1 MYKLNDEVIG
11 QVAKLV
17 QIAILAGTDIVDN
30 LRTLEL
36 VEEDNELFLS
46 PEYKV
51 NFENNLNTMMEDLN
65 SSAKQEPAK
74 DDTKFLDFS
83 FNKS

>member
-11 QVAKLV
+11 QIAKLV
-17 QIAILAGTDIVDN
+17 QVAIIAGTDIVDN

-36 VEEDNELFLS
+36 VEEENELFLS

-51 NFENNLNTMMEDLN
+51 SFENNLKTMMEDLTE
-65 SSAKQEPAK
+65 QQPAK
-74 DDTKFLDFS
+74 TNDKFIDFS

>member
-65 SSAKQEPAK
+65 SSSKQDPTK